1 MKIAVAGKGGVGKT
15 LVASGISWALA
26 RSGHT
31 TIAIDADPT
40 PNLAISL
47 GIPEKDAAAIV
58 PVSENNA
65 LIRKKTGTGFPGVY
79 NLNFSVDD
87 VVRDFSVATPTGVH
101 LLIMGTVKSMGA
113 GCTCP
118 ANSVIRTLLRH
129 LVIERDE
136 AVVLDMEAGI
146 EHLGRGTAEGV
157 DVMLVVTDAN
167 KKSLDV
173 AGTIGRMAL
182 DSGIPR
188 VEIAGNRIAS
198 ADERKTIERFALE
211 HGMPVIGFIPYDPDV
226 FSAGIRGE
234 PVTVLQGTAALRSIE
249 KITAQIPRIIGG
261 KIPDPKRSVCT

>member
-15 LVASGISWALA
+15 LVASGIAWSLA
-26 RSGHT
+26 RSGLT
-31 TIAIDADPT
+31 TIAIDADPS
-40 PNLAISL
+40 PNLALSL
-47 GIPEKDAAAIV
+47 GILEKDAAAIV
-58 PVSENNA
+58 PVSENDS
-65 LIRKKTGTGFPGVY
+65 LVRKKTGTGFPGVY

-101 LLIMGTVKSMGA
+101 LLVMGTVNSMGS

-157 DVMLVVTDAN
+157 DIMLVVSDAN
-167 KKSLDV
+167 KKSLAV
-173 AGTIGRMAL
+173 AETIGRMAL
-182 DSGIPR
+182 DFGIPR
-188 VEIAGNRIAS
+188 VELAGNRIGSEA
-198 ADERKTIERFALE
+198 EKKTIDRFAQE
-211 HGMPVIGFIPYDPDV
+211 HNMPILGFIPYDPDV

-234 PVTVLQGTAALRSIE
+234 PVTALQGTVALQSIE
-249 KITAQIPRIIGG
+249 EITTKITRIIRE
-261 KIPDPKRSVCT
+261 KHPDSKRSVCR